1 MTSPAAAA
9 RPVLPGQVNPPE
21 FALSDSL
28 PGAIRGV
35 DVVALPV
42 LPGDGDGPVLLG
54 PGSAEL
60 TDELGNL
67 KREAFNLRFQAA
79 TSQLEKPS
87 RVREVRR
94 DIARIKT
101 LQSERNRSAA
111 K

>member
-1 MTSPAAAA
+1 MTKATDLRAKTED
-9 RPVLPGQVNPPE
+9 Q
-21 FALSDSL
+21 
-28 PGAIRGV
+28 
-35 DVVALPV
+35 
-42 LPGDGDGPVLLG
+42 LG
-54 PGSAEL
+54 E
-60 TDELGNL
+60 ELGNL

-101 LQSERNRSAA
+101 LQAERSRSSA

>member
-1 MTSPAAAA
+1 MANKIDYSGMDEAT
-9 RPVLPGQVNPPE
+9 LDQ
-21 FALSDSL
+21 
-28 PGAIRGV
+28 
-35 DVVALPV
+35 
-42 LPGDGDGPVLLG
+42 
-54 PGSAEL
+54 
-60 TDELGNL
+60 ELGNL

-101 LQSERNRSAA
+101 LQTARSRAAA